1 MSKAPKSAAA
11 KATSPADILAAMH
24 APDLFGPQFKGD
36 TWNAWKAFL
45 AGLFG
50 LPMSEAEA
58 DLFRKHTGRSTLP
71 TAAFKEA
78 ALIVGRR
85 GGKSRVLAL
94 IAVFLACFR
103 DYAPH
108 LAPGEVATIAVLA
121 ANRQQARSIFRFV
134 TGMLK
139 ATPLIASL
147 VTDENAE
154 AIELANGV
162 VIEISTASFRTTRG
176 YSFAAV
182 LCDEIAFWRQDEA
195 SANPDVEILRALRP
209 GMANIPGSILLLA
222 SSPYAKRG
230 ALYATFRKHYG
241 QDDAKVLVWK
251 ADTTAMNP
259 RIDPDIIT
267 EAYESDPEAARAE
280 YGAEFRDDLADFV
293 TREIVDA
300 VTAIGRAELPPER
313 GVAYTAFC
321 DPSGGMS
328 DSMTLAIAHMTAAG
342 VVVLDAV
349 RETRAPFDPE
359 ATVADFAALLR
370 RYGIDRVTGDRY
382 GGEWPRQRFKEH
394 GISYEPSARPKSDLY
409 LSLLPLLTTGR
420 VELLDI
426 PRLAAQLVG
435 LERRT
440 ARSGRDSV
448 DHIPGGHDDI
458 ANSVAGAL
466 VSLDLDR
473 RPSLIRADDLRS
485 GAEPVPYPKVAE
497 IICSVTWIA
506 LDGTAATVYFSFD
519 TYAPSPFMLLDF
531 DAAPLTGSTI
541 PNAAARCR
549 ELRGQIQCRYPE
561 MPIFLPEQ
569 LVYQASMQRVH
580 AEAIPGH
587 MLADIPGLALSAAA
601 NVAGGKVK
609 VSDFAMEKART
620 HPLGGALNFRA
631 GEKMD
636 SDPLR
641 LAMLLA
647 VEVTLGNERARSAAQ

>member
-1 MSKAPKSAAA
+1 MSAPAGK
-11 KATSPADILAAMH
+11 PVPIPQNILASMR
-24 APDLFGPQFKGD
+24 DQNLFASQFKGD
-36 TWNAWKAFL
+36 SWDAWKAFL
-45 AGLFG
+45 AALFG
-50 LPMSEAEA
+50 LPMSEREAE
-58 DLFRKHTGRSTLP
+58 LYSRHTGRSTP
-71 TAAFKEA
+71 PAKAFVEA

-103 DYAPH
+103 DYAPY

-134 TGMLK
+134 SGMLK

-154 AIELANGV
+154 SIELANGV

-230 ALYATFRKHYG
+230 ALYATYRRHYA
-241 QDDAKVLVWK
+241 QDDARVLVWK
-251 ADTTAMNP
+251 AETSAMNP
-259 RIDPDIIT
+259 RIDPEIIR

-300 VTAIGRAELPPER
+300 VTAIGRTELPPER
-313 GVAYTAFC
+313 GIVYSAFC

-328 DSMTLAIAHMTAAG
+328 DSMTLAIAHMTGAG
-342 VVVLDAV
+342 VVVLDVV

-359 ATVADFAALLR
+359 ATVADFAAVLR

-382 GGEWPRQRFKEH
+382 GGEWPRQRFREH
-394 GISYEPSARPKSDLY
+394 GIDYEPSARPKSDLY
-409 LSLLPLLTTGR
+409 LGLLPLLTTGR
-420 VELLDI
+420 VELLDL

-440 ARSGRDSV
+440 ARSGKDSV

-466 VSLDLDR
+466 VGLDLDR
-473 RPSLIRADDLRS
+473 RPALIRADDLRS
-485 GAEPVPYPKVAE
+485 GSGNLEWPEKVDL
-497 IICSVTWIA
+497 IIAI
-506 LDGTAATVYFSFD
+506 LQIGKDGTAARAYFSVSNIG
-519 TYAPSPFMLLDF
+519 PGIPLLLLDF
-531 DAAPLTGSTI
+531 DADPLTGETI
-541 PNAAARCR
+541 SDTVQKLESLSRRIISRSAPQ
-549 ELRGQIQCRYPE
+549 LW
-561 MPIFLPEQ
+561 LPEKLIMQ
-569 LVYQASMQRVH
+569 ARLRNIDAASIPEYLLVDPA
-580 AEAIPGH
+580 
-587 MLADIPGLALSAAA
+587 GLALAAA
-601 NVAGGKVK
+601 SNIGLGRVK
-609 VSDFAMEKART
+609 ITAPAAEKART
-620 HPLGGALNFRA
+620 HPLGGSLSFRA
-631 GEKMD
+631 GDEMD

-641 LAMLLA
+641 LAMLLGITM
-647 VEVTLGNERARSAAQ
+647 TLDDESARQH

>member
-1 MSKAPKSAAA
+1 LAARPKAA
-11 KATSPADILAAMH
+11 KPPKDILAALADPSLF
-24 APDLFGPQFKGD
+24 APHFQGGS
-36 TWNAWKAFL
+36 WEAWQAFL
-45 AGLFG
+45 AALFG
-50 LPMSEAEA
+50 LPMTPEQVET
-58 DLFRKHTGRSTLP
+58 FTRHTGRATP
-71 TAAFKEA
+71 PDKAFAEA

-103 DYAPH
+103 DYSPH
-108 LAPGEVATIAVLA
+108 LAPGEMATIAILA
-121 ANRQQARSIFRFV
+121 ANRSQARSIFRFV
-134 TGMLK
+134 LGLLK
-139 ATPLIASL
+139 ATPILAPLIA
-147 VTDENAE
+147 DETAE
-154 AIELANGV
+154 SIELANRV
-162 VIEISTASFRTTRG
+162 QIEISTASFRTTRG

-182 LCDEIAFWRQDEA
+182 LCDEIAFWRQDES

-230 ALYATFRKHYG
+230 ALYSAYRRHYG
-241 QDDAKVLVWK
+241 QDGARVLVWK
-251 ADTTAMNP
+251 ADTAAMNP
-259 RIDPDIIT
+259 RIDPAIIS
-267 EAYESDPEAARAE
+267 EAYQDDPEAARAE

-300 VTAIGRAELPPER
+300 CTAIGRTELPPER
-313 GVAYTAFC
+313 GVAYSAFC

-328 DSMTLAIAHMTAAG
+328 DSMTLAIAHLTAAG

-359 ATVADFAALLR
+359 ATVADFASVLR

-394 GISYEPSARPKSDLY
+394 GIAYDPSARPKSDLY
-409 LSLLPLLTTGR
+409 LGLLPLLTTGR

-440 ARSGRDSV
+440 ARSGKDSV
-448 DHIPGGHDDI
+448 DHMPGGHDDV

-473 RPSLIRADDLRS
+473 RPSLIRADDLRPAV
-485 GAEPVPYPKVAE
+485 GGVPYPVTAEYAAAILWVAD
-497 IICSVTWIA
+497 
-506 LDGTAATVYFSFD
+506 DGTAASVYFSGESSAVPGLV
-519 TYAPSPFMLLDF
+519 YPVVILDF
-531 DAAPLTGSTI
+531 DVSPMTGGTIKATAARMNELRRQINFRYHENLIWVPGQFLY
-541 PNAAARCR
+541 NAARDGVAVDR
-549 ELRGQIQCRYPE
+549 IPE
-561 MPIFLPEQ
+561 HI
-569 LVYQASMQRVH
+569 
-580 AEAIPGH
+580 
-587 MLADIPGLALSAAA
+587 LADPNGLALSASSHTMLGEVKISDTAA
-601 NVAGGKVK
+601 
-609 VSDFAMEKART
+609 EKALM
-620 HPLGGALNFRA
+620 HPLGGALNFRS

-636 SDPLR
+636 ADPLR

-647 VEVTLGNERARSAAQ
+647 IEMALGDEKTRAAVA